1 MINRCVSINYL
12 SLFTISSAVEGGECP
27 SLLDTHVYLFIQVRA
42 EKLFASH
49 NKLSLLQL
57 DTTDNMPGDEKTLLN
72 GMNQNQPKNTK
83 FKSTQSSQE

>member
-1 MINRCVSINYL
+1 
-12 SLFTISSAVEGGECP
+12 
-27 SLLDTHVYLFIQVRA
+27 VRA